1 MNPLMLLCQMLSM
14 GNNPQQ
20 IFQNVIF
27 QNPQYKN
34 ILNQAQSSGL
44 SPRDYVMQVARQR
57 NIDIQP
63 MLNILNQ
70 KGIRL

>member
-1 MNPLMLLCQMLSM
+1 MNPLMLLCQMMTM

-20 IFQNVIF
+20 IIQNLIT

-34 ILNQAQSSGL
+34 ILNQAQASGL
-44 SPRDYVMQVARQR
+44 NPKDYVIQVARKQ

-63 MLNILNQ
+63 MLNMLAQ
-70 KGIRL
+70 RGIRL